1 MSQAFDINTFKRNI
15 DPKQLK
21 QSLTVAGKK
30 IDLPEDN
37 NEVAVQINGEF
48 IRVGLAKA
56 EHRELQLAGES
67 RVHSTEYI
75 YNSDGVE
82 IVKFE
87 TDTGWA
93 TSSAPRLDLIPQDMK
108 TKLPTNMRDIKT
120 GKKIIQ

>member
-1 MSQAFDINTFKRNI
+1 MDRPAEPPSEQFQIVKSFPPNI
-15 DPKQLK
+15 
-21 QSLTVAGKK
+21 A
-30 IDLPEDN
+30 
-37 NEVAVQINGEF
+37 A
-48 IRVGLAKA
+48 IRDKFPFVSGRRGLLFTYGSSI
-56 EHRELQLAGES
+56 H
-67 RVHSTEYI
+67 
-75 YNSDGVE
+75 NPDGVE